1 MRYNETSIVSS
12 TQTSVRIYK
21 DENVRTIKIKI
32 NVKATIHEGI
42 LKNLFELPDRR
53 MEIKMMR

>member
-42 LKNLFELPDRR
+42 LKNLCELPDRR

>member
-21 DENVRTIKIKI
+21 DENVRTIEIKI

>member
-32 NVKATIHEGI
+32 KVKATIHEGI

>member
-32 NVKATIHEGI
+32 NVKATIHKGI